1 MSQLLSHNLSVVTE
15 SRKQFLLLPCTPSI
29 MCNTGLLTRQTHRAQ
44 PSVFSCRFCSLGAQ
58 SGSLTHVDRTGRAKM
73 VDVGSK
79 LVTERTAAARAKVF
93 VGPEL
98 VKLVREN
105 GLKKGDV
112 LSVARLAGIVGSKQ
126 TSSLIPLCHNISLS
140 SVAVDIELDSA
151 LNCVIVTGTAKCRGQ
166 TGVEMEALTA
176 VSVSALTVY
185 DMCKAVSHDI
195 VISEIMLLAKS
206 GGTRGDFHRT

>member
-1 MSQLLSHNLSVVTE
+1 M
-15 SRKQFLLLPCTPSI
+15 
-29 MCNTGLLTRQTHRAQ
+29 
-44 PSVFSCRFCSLGAQ
+44 
-58 SGSLTHVDRTGRAKM
+58 
-73 VDVGSK
+73 
-79 LVTERTAAARAKVF
+79 
-93 VGPEL
+93 
-98 VKLVREN
+98 KLVREN

-112 LSVARLAGIVGSKQ
+112 LSVARLAGIVGTKQ
-126 TSSLIPLCHNISLS
+126 TSSFIPLCHNIFFS

-151 LNCVIVTGTAKCRGQ
+151 LNCVIITGTAKCRGQ

-195 VISEIMLLAKS
+195 VISEIMLLTKS

>member
-1 MSQLLSHNLSVVTE
+1 
-15 SRKQFLLLPCTPSI
+15 
-29 MCNTGLLTRQTHRAQ
+29 
-44 PSVFSCRFCSLGAQ
+44 
-58 SGSLTHVDRTGRAKM
+58 M

-79 LVTERTAAARAKVF
+79 PVTERTATARAKVF
-93 VGPEL
+93 VGPKL
-98 VKLVREN
+98 MKLVREN

-112 LSVARLAGIVGSKQ
+112 LSVARLAGIVGAKQ
-126 TSSLIPLCHNISLS
+126 MSSLIPLCHNISLS
-140 SVAVDIELDSA
+140 SVAVDSA
-151 LNCVIVTGTAKCRGQ
+151 LNCVIITGMAKCRGQ
-166 TGVEMEALTA
+166 TGMEMEALTA

>member
-1 MSQLLSHNLSVVTE
+1 
-15 SRKQFLLLPCTPSI
+15 
-29 MCNTGLLTRQTHRAQ
+29 
-44 PSVFSCRFCSLGAQ
+44 
-58 SGSLTHVDRTGRAKM
+58 M
-73 VDVGSK
+73 VNVGSK

-98 VKLVREN
+98 MKLVREN

-151 LNCVIVTGTAKCRGQ
+151 LNC
-166 TGVEMEALTA
+166 ALTA

-206 GGTRGDFHRT
+206 GGTRGDFHQT